1 MAEFDLDLDVIKAK
15 IVSLSKKPCLVNTT
29 SSVLLRAQDVEN
41 YFRCFFIVYLFTIA
55 LKKAIF
61 HIKNEGYPTRLQFH
75 SLCH

>member
-41 YFRCFFIVYLFTIA
+41 DFRCFFIVYLFTIA
-55 LKKAIF
+55 LKKPYFI
-61 HIKNEGYPTRLQFH
+61 
-75 SLCH
+75 